1 MSCAKPSLLAF
12 VLPEGQ
18 VQQDLGKYPQSHVLY
33 NTKEASIQNGSVQT
47 LPAVCKPAWEARI
60 TKTQVSCSTVVETA
74 DNILVTV
81 FLFEKNDNEPKLL
94 HL

>member
-60 TKTQVSCSTVVETA
+60 TKMQVSCSTVVETA

-81 FLFEKNDNEPKLL
+81 FLF
-94 HL
+94 